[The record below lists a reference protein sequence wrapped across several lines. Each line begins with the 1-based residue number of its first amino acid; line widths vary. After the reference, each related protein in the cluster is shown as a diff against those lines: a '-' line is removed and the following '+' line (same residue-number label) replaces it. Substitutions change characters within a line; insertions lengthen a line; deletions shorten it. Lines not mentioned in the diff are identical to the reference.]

1 MNKLGSYI
9 TKLMTT
15 VLDKEQEDFVRE
27 LALGE
32 LNRLN
37 VDMNDFIRKHTKDD
51 LDKIKETEKQ
61 LLSTAEARAQTN
73 KVDVLRAGLWKPRTK
88 PGNFE
93 GVGVDAL
100 KWLRKAKEQTG
111 LKTAVEVANTK
122 HVFQALELILK
133 FLCAMNSVRIQ
144 K

>member
-15 VLDKEQEDFVRE
+15 VLDKEQEEFVRE

-61 LLSTAEARAQTN
+61 LLQED
-73 KVDVLRAGLWKPRTK
+73 K
-88 PGNFE
+88 
-93 GVGVDAL
+93 
-100 KWLRKAKEQTG
+100 
-111 LKTAVEVANTK
+111 
-122 HVFQALELILK
+122 
-133 FLCAMNSVRIQ
+133 
-144 K
+144 

>member
-15 VLDKEQEDFVRE
+15 VLDKEQEEFVRE

-61 LLSTAEARAQTN
+61 LLQEDKDVKN
-73 KVDVLRAGLWKPRTK
+73 K
-88 PGNFE
+88 
-93 GVGVDAL
+93 
-100 KWLRKAKEQTG
+100 
-111 LKTAVEVANTK
+111 
-122 HVFQALELILK
+122 
-133 FLCAMNSVRIQ
+133 
-144 K
+144 

>member
-15 VLDKEQEDFVRE
+15 ILDTEQEEFVRE

-32 LNRLN
+32 LTRLN

-61 LLSTAEARAQTN
+61 LLQEDKN
-73 KVDVLRAGLWKPRTK
+73 VKDK
-88 PGNFE
+88 
-93 GVGVDAL
+93 
-100 KWLRKAKEQTG
+100 
-111 LKTAVEVANTK
+111 
-122 HVFQALELILK
+122 
-133 FLCAMNSVRIQ
+133 
-144 K
+144 